1 MFGAYLLCNVRN
13 FSYLCITEA
22 RYWAR
27 NQPNLSTMGR
37 PLKKSKVKEPVRIRE
52 SKLKDGS
59 KSLYLD
65 IYYKGVRKY
74 ERLHL
79 YIVPGTTPLDK
90 QQNDATWAIAERIK
104 SERIIQIQSQG
115 IKAWEKIKRS
125 SMLLLDWLE
134 KEYEVEDGFARKT
147 LMGRRDMRKKLT
159 EYLGSIN
166 HQWLTV
172 KDIDEDICRG
182 FISFLRTSKHGVAK
196 TEGRTISHGAGFH
209 HQGIFNGALNR
220 AVRLGLL
227 EANPMNKLE
236 KKEKFEA
243 RQEEREFLTIEETK
257 KMIATPCT
265 NEQVKKAFLFSCF
278 TGLRLSDVR
287 SLTWNKIYDRPD
299 GSGKF
304 VRVLMQK
311 TKRYVNVPLSSD
323 ALACLDKKDDWDAP
337 IFTLPLDPTVSYH
350 IKKWSKVA
358 QLRKKITF
366 HCARHTFGTTLL
378 TLKNDIYT
386 VSELMG
392 HKNISTTQ
400 IYAKIV
406 DSRKVEA
413 IDLMDNFF
421 K

>member
-1 MFGAYLLCNVRN
+1 
-13 FSYLCITEA
+13 
-22 RYWAR
+22 
-27 NQPNLSTMGR
+27 MGR

-59 KSLYLD
+59 RSLYLD

-79 YIVPGTTPLDK
+79 YIVPESSPLDK
-90 QQNDATWAIAERIK
+90 QQNEATRAIAEKMK

-115 IKAWEKIKRS
+115 IKAWEKIKKAT
-125 SMLLLDWLE
+125 MLLLDWLE
-134 KEYEVEDGFARKT
+134 KEYETEDGFAKKT
-147 LMGRRDMRKKLT
+147 LMGRRDMRRKLT
-159 EYLGSIN
+159 EYLKGTN
-166 HQWLTV
+166 QEHVTV
-172 KDIDEDICRG
+172 KDIDDDLCRG
-182 FISFLRTSKHGVAK
+182 FISFLRSSKHGVAK
-196 TEGRTISHGAGFH
+196 KDGRTISHGAAHH
-209 HQGIFNGALNR
+209 HQSVFNGALNR

-227 EANPMNKLE
+227 EANPMRKLE
-236 KKEKFEA
+236 RKEKVEA

-257 KMIATPCT
+257 RMIATPCA

-311 TKRYVNVPLSSD
+311 TKRYVNIPLSSD
-323 ALACLDKKDDWDAP
+323 ALACLEEKDDWDAP
-337 IFTLPLDPTVSYH
+337 IFTLPLDPTVCYH
-350 IKKWSKVA
+350 IKKWSKTA

-421 K
+421 N